1 MHTEHEV
8 IVFVCAEGD
17 AISSY
22 ADLHRVEAD
31 LDRTFHFDAG
41 SFYTCWKILIFTFIL
56 SSASLHRFNFLVSV
70 IIINIFGSTYRTL
83 KFSRKWL

>member
-22 ADLHRVEAD
+22 ADLHRGD
-31 LDRTFHFDAG
+31 FDPDPTFYFDAD
-41 SFYTCWKILIFTFIL
+41 TDRFTHVGKSNFFSL
-56 SSASLHRFNFLVSV
+56 LFSAVP
-70 IIINIFGSTYRTL
+70 STL
-83 KFSRKWL
+83 FELFSQRDNYQYF